1 MATTLSLVFTSAE
14 ARKIRTKHS
23 IPKAYTAASSAEISE
38 QSDTTMT
45 VSIASD
51 SITFCDSIRPLIR
64 FYGFDKT
71 VTGNKESF
79 FISNGLEREVIGI
92 EIVITYTDM
101 KGRQLHKR
109 KVRLDSNLPSGETR
123 RYDISSWDIQK
134 SFYYHRSVKPRRQA
148 TPFDIKIELISVT
161 L

>member
-23 IPKAYTAASSAEISE
+23 IPKAYTAASSAETSE
-38 QSDTTMT
+38 QSDTKT
-45 VSIASD
+45 VSMASD
-51 SITFCDSIRPLIR
+51 SIVFCDSIRPLIR

-79 FISNGLEREVIGI
+79 FVSNSLDREIIGM
-92 EIVITYTDM
+92 EIDITYTDM

-109 KVRLDSNLPSGETR
+109 TVHLDSKLPTGETR
-123 RYDISSWDIQK
+123 RYDISSWDTQK
-134 SFYYHRSVKPRRQA
+134 SFYFHRSVKPRRQA
-148 TPFDIKIELISVT
+148 TPFDVKLELISVT